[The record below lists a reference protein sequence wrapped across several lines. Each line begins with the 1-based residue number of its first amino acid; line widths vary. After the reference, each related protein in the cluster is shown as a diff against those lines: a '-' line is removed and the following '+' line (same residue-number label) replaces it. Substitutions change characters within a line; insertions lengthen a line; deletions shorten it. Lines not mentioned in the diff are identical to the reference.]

1 MNEKKGLIVFIV
13 DDNAVALESLAAD
26 LRQFEQVS
34 DVYTY
39 SSYAEATLPM
49 LEIHPD
55 VLFLDVEVPGK
66 SGLEFLQSVRQ
77 HINFS
82 FKVVFYSAF
91 SDYMIDAIRQAAFD
105 FLLKPYKQS
114 ELRTVVEYLP
124 AFGVPEENFE
134 IDLTI
139 ARGLDYY
146 TGTVYETVMT
156 DHPEVGSV
164 CSGGRYD
171 NLAEYYTN
179 KNLPGVGISIGLT
192 RLFYVL
198 QEQNMLSE
206 NLLTAPADVLI
217 LPMTDDLSGA
227 IALAT
232 KLRAAGL
239 RAQIYG
245 EKKKFKAKMA
255 YADKLGIPFVI
266 FLGEDE
272 IAQGKC
278 SVKNMT
284 TGEQQ
289 TVTSNEALLMLRVA
303 IDERNAVSVIQE

>member
-114 ELRTVVEYLP
+114 ELRTVVE
-124 AFGVPEENFE
+124 
-134 IDLTI
+134 
-139 ARGLDYY
+139 R
-146 TGTVYETVMT
+146 
-156 DHPEVGSV
+156 
-164 CSGGRYD
+164 
-171 NLAEYYTN
+171 LAEAQKGSQRVQLAAN
-179 KNLPGVGISIGLT
+179 
-192 RLFYVL
+192 
-198 QEQNMLSE
+198 Q
-206 NLLTAPADVLI
+206 
-217 LPMTDDLSGA
+217 SGPRKLA
-227 IALAT
+227 I
-232 KLRAAGL
+232 
-239 RAQIYG
+239 
-245 EKKKFKAKMA
+245 
-255 YADKLGIPFVI
+255 
-266 FLGEDE
+266 
-272 IAQGKC
+272 
-278 SVKNMT
+278 
-284 TGEQQ
+284 Q
-289 TVTSNEALLMLRVA
+289 TVSELLFIATQQILLFNYNSLQRTWQLMLTDCTTHTLRRGTSASDLLELSSSLVR
-303 IDERNAVSVIQE
+303 ISNTCIINLTYLSAVENNTQRCRLAPPFDHLDIIASRRYFSKLKEQFEML